1 MVHETKTDNLKIAFI
16 TPTKDRPE
24 DLKKMLE
31 SFASQTRKPDQV
43 IIVDASANSVKSVC
57 DSIEGLEI
65 DYIRW
70 EKKPSAAAQ
79 RNGGLSMV
87 RDDIDLVC
95 FFDDDQILHIDALE
109 KMLLFWQSAES
120 KIVGASFNQ
129 ANYEDKR
136 SAILKKSR
144 LSNALGLY
152 CSQPGKV
159 APSGWQSLYG
169 KVDKNTEVEWLSS
182 QAIVLRRDILEEYK
196 FDEYFD
202 GYSYLEDV
210 DFSYSISRKY
220 KMVVVADAL
229 FEHYHST
236 SGRVSDYQFG
246 KVETRNRKYIVKKH
260 NLSMLSFYASAFI
273 RGCITLKVALFG
285 MDKNALR
292 RAIGNIVGLL
302 SK

>member
-1 MVHETKTDNLKIAFI
+1 MKLVFI

-24 DLKKMLE
+24 DLKKMMD

-43 IIVDASANSVKSVC
+43 IIVDASKQPVKSVC
-57 DSIEGLEI
+57 DSIKGLEI

-70 EKKPSAAAQ
+70 DKKPSAAAQ

-87 RDDIDLVC
+87 RDNIDLVC
-95 FFDDDQILHIDALE
+95 FFDDDQVLHVDALE
-109 KMLLFWQSAES
+109 KMLVFWQSAKPE
-120 KIVGASFNQ
+120 IVGASFNL

-136 SAILKKSR
+136 SAIFKKSR

-159 APSGWQSLYG
+159 AHSGWQSLYG
-169 KVDKNTEVEWLSS
+169 KVTKNTEVEWMGSGAS
-182 QAIVLRRDILEEYK
+182 VWKKHILDEFH

-220 KMVVVADAL
+220 KLVVVADAF

-236 SGRVSDYQFG
+236 SGRVNAYQFG
-246 KVETRNRKYIVKKH
+246 RVETRNRKYIVKKH
-260 NLSMLSFYASAFI
+260 NLSLLSFYASVFI
-273 RGCITLKVALFG
+273 RGCITLKEALFG
-285 MDKNALR
+285 MNKNALW
-292 RAIGNIVGLL
+292 RAIGNITGLL